1 MFQKTSNIVLATLSG
16 ILFSLGWFS
25 PFTIFIF
32 FAFVPL
38 FIIEDKLS
46 NKEID
51 KRKKLKLIGLSYFAF
66 FVWNLGVTWWL
77 VYASFGGACLA
88 IICNPIFMC
97 ITFMA
102 WYNLKKRINKPWSI
116 WLLIPLWLAFEY
128 GHTLWDLSW
137 SWLILGNAFSI
148 TTNWIQWYEFTG
160 TSGGSVWVLITNIL
174 VFQIIKNK
182 HYTIKQFA
190 KPISVIALPIVLSY
204 IILIIAPSVES
215 KSNNLNEKT
224 RTYKTL
230 IVQPN
235 IDPYNEKF
243 YFEPAEQFKKLNTQ
257 LKNTLDSTIDFLV
270 LPETYITEN
279 VFEGAE
285 FDSYSFCF
293 LRDSLLKRYP
303 KLTII
308 CGSNTVRKFLPN
320 ETLSSTARKFTDA
333 DLYYDSFNTGIQ
345 YSNEGLSLYH
355 KSKLVPGV
363 ERMPFPGL
371 LKPLESLAID
381 LGGSFGSQGTQK
393 ERTVF
398 FSHDH
403 NVGIAPVICYE
414 SVYSDYVTGY
424 IRNGANLIFVITNDG
439 WWSDSPGHKQHLALS
454 QLRAIENRREIA
466 RCANTGISCF
476 ITPYGEIEQATPYWE
491 DAVIIKNMTPNNAIT
506 FFSKFGD
513 LLSYCSVLLAILL
526 LIWSQ
531 ILRFKKS

>member
-235 IDPYNEKF
+235 M
-243 YFEPAEQFKKLNTQ
+243 AR
-257 LKNTLDSTIDFLV
+257 LV
-270 LPETYITEN
+270 LFP
-279 VFEGAE
+279 
-285 FDSYSFCF
+285 
-293 LRDSLLKRYP
+293 
-303 KLTII
+303 
-308 CGSNTVRKFLPN
+308 
-320 ETLSSTARKFTDA
+320 
-333 DLYYDSFNTGIQ
+333 
-345 YSNEGLSLYH
+345 H
-355 KSKLVPGV
+355 KV
-363 ERMPFPGL
+363 
-371 LKPLESLAID
+371 
-381 LGGSFGSQGTQK
+381 
-393 ERTVF
+393 
-398 FSHDH
+398 
-403 NVGIAPVICYE
+403 
-414 SVYSDYVTGY
+414 
-424 IRNGANLIFVITNDG
+424 
-439 WWSDSPGHKQHLALS
+439 
-454 QLRAIENRREIA
+454 
-466 RCANTGISCF
+466 
-476 ITPYGEIEQATPYWE
+476 
-491 DAVIIKNMTPNNAIT
+491 
-506 FFSKFGD
+506 
-513 LLSYCSVLLAILL
+513 
-526 LIWSQ
+526 
-531 ILRFKKS
+531 